1 MGCDVDK
8 HLHSTY
14 QPQPLVHFFFS
25 KAIIYYI
32 FLANIGE
39 TTLNAV
45 TFYSRMR
52 HEFDQKKKE

>member
-32 FLANIGE
+32 FLANMGE

-52 HEFDQKKKE
+52 HEY